1 VVAHLIATA
10 RITPGLFFLG
20 MAGSGFR
27 FGAFTAR
34 NIARY
39 ADRSPQELLA
49 EVRETAGRT
58 SGPPGPPET
67 PLSEVVVHGLDIS
80 RPLGI
85 KREIPAEVLIRVL
98 DFYRN
103 TQLLIGAK
111 KRIAGLRLAA
121 SDLEWQTGA
130 GPEVSGP
137 AVSLLQAMAGRR
149 VALEDLTG
157 DGVEQLTARM

>member
-1 VVAHLIATA
+1 
-10 RITPGLFFLG
+10 
-20 MAGSGFR
+20 
-27 FGAFTAR
+27 GAFTAR

-121 SDLEWQTGA
+121 TDLEWQTGA

-149 VALEDLTG
+149 VALGGPTRAG
-157 DGVEQLTARM
+157 GGATAGRV